1 MHDWGY
7 GLSSQDKAELL
18 RRWVSAAENL
28 SACEH
33 QIVAS
38 RKANLCGKRVV
49 SLVSV
54 KDMSK
59 PPHNFSEQLG
69 LQ

>member
-7 GLSSQDKAELL
+7 GLSSHRTKPSCSEDGY
-18 RRWVSAAENL
+18 L